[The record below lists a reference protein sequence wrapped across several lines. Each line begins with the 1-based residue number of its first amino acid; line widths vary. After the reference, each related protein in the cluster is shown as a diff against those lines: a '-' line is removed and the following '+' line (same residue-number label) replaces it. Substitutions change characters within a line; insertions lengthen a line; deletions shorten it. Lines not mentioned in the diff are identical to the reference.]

1 MGVWRKQHF
10 AGKQGIRA
18 QLVYEGVVVRAEE
31 VDGAVVLSDR
41 TQISTESP
49 KRWNYLPFELYCA
62 ERKLEA
68 SEILRSDSHSGSPI
82 VDQTKSP
89 FRVAIRLPADL
100 MHSIYALIYQHV
112 SFPYLLLYIVKM
124 NRGIRE
130 AQSELGSFKIPGCA
144 RNYIILPLRNRR
156 QS

>member
-1 MGVWRKQHF
+1 MESVLLGENKRKKRRSELGKNNEQLGVWRKQHF

-89 FRVAIRLPADL
+89 FRVASATESRL
-100 MHSIYALIYQHV
+100 SGFQQI
-112 SFPYLLLYIVKM
+112 
-124 NRGIRE
+124 
-130 AQSELGSFKIPGCA
+130 
-144 RNYIILPLRNRR
+144 
-156 QS
+156 